1 MNVASCIPIS
11 VTSILLYTSFNIKS
25 GLGVSGRN
33 NKFPLRLDALEHYY

>member
-25 GLGVSGRN
+25 GLGVSGI
-33 NKFPLRLDALEHYY
+33 KFPLRLDAIEHYY